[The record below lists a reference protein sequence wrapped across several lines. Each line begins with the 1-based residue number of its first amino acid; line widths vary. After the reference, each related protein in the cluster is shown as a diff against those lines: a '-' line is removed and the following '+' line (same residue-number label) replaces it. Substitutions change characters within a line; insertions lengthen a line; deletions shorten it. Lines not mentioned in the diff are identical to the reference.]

1 MSVNTKKAQV
11 QEIIKCGKQP
21 SYFINRY
28 CRIQHPVKGLVQF
41 DTYDFQDDCVENFLE
56 HRFNIIL
63 KSRQLGISTI
73 TAAYAAW
80 LALFHKDKQILVIA
94 TKRTTAVNFIK
105 KVKVIITK
113 MPKWLMLSNIVAN
126 NTQGVEFANGSSVKA
141 IPTSDDAGRS
151 EALSLL
157 IIDEAAF
164 IKNFDDLWAGLYP
177 TLSTGGRTIL
187 LSTPKDETRN

>member
-157 IIDEAAF
+157 IIDEAA
-164 IKNFDDLWAGLYP
+164 
-177 TLSTGGRTIL
+177 
-187 LSTPKDETRN
+187 